1 MCLYF
6 QAEIAK
12 AYRKLA
18 RKYHPDRYKV
28 CVKTW
33 SIWIWVLHN
42 KILCIYKSETWWD
55 LISSQ
60 YINLNFFE
68 IVTIIVSSFF
78 YTYKWRFSTEFPIKS
93 HPRDG
98 TFFLISTEAL
108 APPPSPYPPLS
119 SQPKKDDLPLLSK
132 YKIAIF
138 FFSINTIFSVFES
151 FGTIQQ

>member
-55 LISSQ
+55 LILSQ

-108 APPPSPYPPLS
+108 APPPFPLS
-119 SQPKKDDLPLLSK
+119 PPFLSAEK
-132 YKIAIF
+132 RWPTFIIKVQNCDF
-138 FFSINTIFSVFES
+138 FFFN
-151 FGTIQQ
+151 